1 MLLAAYVNN
10 CLFAPVGA
18 LCSHTVHV
26 EGVSDRFC
34 EPYTAAYSS
43 AVLKNCVVNGRK
55 TNAELH
61 VIFPSSFSCGYGD
74 TVKADV
80 YIFSDRADSL
90 AENDFTVS
98 LSGKAYGTPEIISEG
113 KHTFLYF
120 AKLAQ
125 NRLASWIAT
134 EMPDTDAAVV
144 KALLLGDKSSMT
156 DEFRTALS
164 ISGASH
170 IFAVSGMH
178 LSLWSGVIFLILRK
192 RSRTKILPN
201 IAAGLFVLFY
211 MALTGFSPS
220 VMRSGIMLLTVFA
233 GYCFR
238 RPADPVNSLGL
249 SAVLLLIGDP
259 LTSLDV
265 SFLLSFNATA
275 AILLLYPY
283 LERRAEN
290 ARGKKRFGI
299 RRLLLSARNT
309 IVLSLCVLLF
319 TVPVSGEYFGSVSL
333 LSPVSSLICTLPAEA
348 VMIVSALALVCYPLR
363 TVSSALF
370 FFCSRLT
377 GLITFCVTSLSKL
390 DFAVFS
396 ADMRFIYI
404 WYLLTAAAAFLV
416 WRFGGR
422 NTAKTLTALLLCAAA
437 VIPYVIL
444 TDITDADSV
453 YLRLEAEDK
462 SFTTLIY
469 TDAGRESFLI
479 YNCEDENA
487 VPSMSM
493 FMDRHVITDADL
505 LIVPTVKAATA
516 DAVGSLKNDIKIND
530 TAGLSG
536 SENFTCELS
545 EGIVYRNYYRECP
558 GAGILTCGDIKT
570 VFRFYAGAAAEN
582 VPQEICEGDILICRS
597 AIPEDIL
604 PENFKHIIV
613 VSGKTERMRA
623 LPENALLT
631 ADTGGVTVKY
641 DCKEGNYAIDR

>member
-1 MLLAAYVNN
+1 MLLVSFVND
-10 CLFAPVGA
+10 CLFAPVGV
-18 LCSHTVHV
+18 LCGKAVHV

-43 AVLKNCVVNGRK
+43 AVLKNCVINGRK
-55 TNAELH
+55 TNTELR
-61 VIFPSSFSCGYGD
+61 VIFPSSFSCGFGD
-74 TVKADV
+74 TIKTNV

-98 LSGKAYGTPEIISEG
+98 LSAKAYGTPEIVSEG
-113 KHTFLYF
+113 KHTFVYY

-125 NRLASWIAT
+125 NELASRIT
-134 EMPDTDAAVV
+134 PEMQEPDAAIV
-144 KALLLGDKSSMT
+144 KALLLGDKSSMS
-156 DEFRTALS
+156 DEFRTNLS

-178 LSLWSGVIFLILRK
+178 LSLWSGIIFLILRK

-201 IAAGLFVLFY
+201 IAVGLFILFY

-249 SAVLLLIGDP
+249 SALLLLLVNP
-259 LTSLDV
+259 LTALDV

-283 LERRAEN
+283 LERREEN
-290 ARGKKRFGI
+290 VRKGKRFVF
-299 RRLLLSARNT
+299 RRMLFSGRNT

-348 VMIVSALALVCYPLR
+348 VMIVSALALVFYPLR
-363 TVSSALF
+363 AVSSALF
-370 FFCSRLT
+370 FCCSKLT
-377 GLITFCVTSLSKL
+377 GLITFFVTSLSKL

-404 WYLLTAAAAFLV
+404 WYLLTAAVVFLV

-444 TDITDADSV
+444 TDMTDADSV
-453 YLRLEAEDK
+453 YLRLMTEDR
-462 SFTTLIY
+462 SFTALVY

-479 YNCEDENA
+479 YNCEDDDA
-487 VPSMSM
+487 VPAMRT
-493 FMDRHVITDADL
+493 FMHRNVIADADM

-516 DAVGSLKNDIKIND
+516 DAVCALKNDIKIND
-530 TAGLSG
+530 TAGVSG
-536 SENFTCELS
+536 NEDYICNLAEEIT
-545 EGIVYRNYYRECP
+545 YRNYYRECP
-558 GAGILTCGDIKT
+558 GAGVLTCGDIRT
-570 VFRFYAGAAAEN
+570 VFRFYAGDAGGN
-582 VPQEICEGDILICRS
+582 VPREISEGDILICRS
-597 AIPEDIL
+597 KIPEDVA
-604 PENFKHIIV
+604 PENFKQIIV
-613 VSGKTERMRA
+613 VSGRTEQPG
-623 LPENALLT
+623 LPENAFLT

-641 DCKEGNYAIDR
+641 DCKEGNYALDR